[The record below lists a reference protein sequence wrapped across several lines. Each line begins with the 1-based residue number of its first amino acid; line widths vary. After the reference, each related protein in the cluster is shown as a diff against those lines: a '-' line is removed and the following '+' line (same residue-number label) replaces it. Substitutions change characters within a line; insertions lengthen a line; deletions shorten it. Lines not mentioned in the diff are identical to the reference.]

1 MIKHLEPQTLA
12 EHREEVLQN
21 SKYLDNLEKFE
32 KEVKQKTTRAMQ
44 AKQNTPFFAGVAVAV
59 FASIVGLIPFAL
71 GLNFVCVCDLQ
82 QNEA

>member
-1 MIKHLEPQTLA
+1 MIERLEPQALA
-12 EHREEVLQN
+12 ERREEVQQN
-21 SKYLDNLEKFE
+21 SEYLDNLEKFE
-32 KEVKQKTTRAMQ
+32 KEVKQKTTGAVQ

-71 GLNFVCVCDLQ
+71 GINFVCVCNLQ

>member
-59 FASIVGLIPFAL
+59 FASIVGLIPL